1 MTRPAPIWSSL
12 KRRETALPERM
23 DDPHCDLG
31 ALERTYAQFGA
42 VNALVA
48 GWRRV
53 YGRELR
59 PLMAASRPSTLLDIG
74 CGGGDLAR
82 LLVRWAAQDGLTLRV
97 TGIDA
102 DTRAIAYARAQPVFS
117 GVQFRQA
124 FSGDLVQ
131 KGVRFDFVV
140 SNHLLHH
147 LTVPELSALL
157 WDSEGLARKKVVHSD
172 IGRSLLAY
180 AGFNMLASPL
190 FHASFIREDGLI
202 SVRRSFTAPELSGLA
217 PAGWRVRRQ
226 FPFRNLLVYEGAP

>member
-1 MTRPAPIWSSL
+1 MRAAPVWSSL
-12 KRRETALPERM
+12 AQRETALPERM

-48 GWRRV
+48 GWRQV
-53 YGRELR
+53 YLRELR
-59 PLMAASRPSTLLDIG
+59 PLMEASRPTALLDIG

-82 LLVRWAAQDGLTLRV
+82 QLVRRTAHDGLTLRV
-97 TGIDA
+97 LGIDA
-102 DTRAIAYARAQPVFS
+102 DARAISYAQSQPAFS

-124 FSGDLVQ
+124 YSGDLVRE
-131 KGVRFDFVV
+131 GVRFDFVV

-147 LTVPELSALL
+147 LSTPELSALL
-157 WDSEGLARKKVVHSD
+157 LDSEGLAWKKVVHSD

-190 FHASFIREDGLI
+190 FHASFIVEDGLI
-202 SVRRSFTAPELSGLA
+202 SVRRSFTAPELSRLA
-217 PAGWRVRRQ
+217 PPGWRVRRQ
-226 FPFRNLLVYEGAP
+226 FPFRNLLVYEGG